1 MRQCP
6 YLLCLDQ
13 PRMSVILSHASD
25 KRAGAGG
32 AHWRSN
38 LLEDESINCL
48 ALLSEDLKALQHD
61 CSRRLLCLLPL
72 YRPLRRRQ
80 IHEVKL
86 SRDQGHAKGQAAK
99 SETVKA
105 LAKVSSKTNRTQ
117 KHPQSIFVYTKV
129 VGVLFSPYPLSAR
142 F

>member
-1 MRQCP
+1 MHQTRGP
-6 YLLCLDQ
+6 GL
-13 PRMSVILSHASD
+13 
-25 KRAGAGG
+25 G
-32 AHWRSN
+32 AHWRRN

-117 KHPQSIFVYTKV
+117 SIPNQSLYTQKLWVCSFLHPLFPQDFNIISMCIFHM
-129 VGVLFSPYPLSAR
+129 PPL
-142 F
+142 